1 MNCFKKLKEKII
13 LIKIEKEKA
22 SEEKFLKEC
31 EIKEAEIRMEIL
43 EKRKY
48 LESKISK
55 ENNVQTNIN
64 ELKNDNKAQKKS
76 GGMMFNFGNNKC

>member
-1 MNCFKKLKEKII
+1 FKDLVDIFVNDKY
-13 LIKIEKEKA
+13 KIEAKA
-22 SEEKFLKEC
+22 VKY
-31 EIKEAEIRMEIL
+31 L
-43 EKRKY
+43 EVVLNKTEFFRTY

-76 GGMMFNFGNNKC
+76 GGMMFNFGNKE